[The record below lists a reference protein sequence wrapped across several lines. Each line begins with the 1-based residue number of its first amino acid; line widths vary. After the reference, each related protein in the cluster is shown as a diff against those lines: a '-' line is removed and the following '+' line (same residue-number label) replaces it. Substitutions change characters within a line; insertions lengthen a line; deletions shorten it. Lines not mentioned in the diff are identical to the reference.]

1 MDTLLTDFQ
10 NKQKEVKNYSDDP
23 RFIEMQKELVLLQRD
38 LLAVR
43 DLDNPEIDS
52 LQNQLLASQK
62 DSSRLNDEFKGAMED
77 FGRLKEQ
84 VAMLEEENNRLQ
96 NETLDQVRNDNN
108 KNLENLRSKMS
119 DLSRENSNLRVV
131 LGEKDAQVS
140 NLRQK
145 LADAQISTPG
155 ISPDNAALRSQIVRL
170 EGLLQDARDNE
181 SRLRQ
186 KVDYSDANIKDLN
199 QQIALIEQKLRQSE
213 SASRGLPSTISSLNQ
228 GNVVPDANRF
238 SQTAETEEL
247 RKQVQDLQSRLV
259 AAQNDPIR
267 NQMDRKI
274 RDLNQKNLT
283 AQIQLDQER
292 SRVEDLKKQ
301 LADALEIKQGVL
313 ERGQSTNLKVNLLN
327 NELVDAKNRIS
338 SLENTLLAA
347 RQAIRVLKKDPRS
360 TSFNVSLP
368 KTQGF
373 TTNSSDTQFK
383 PRTTVQRA
391 IPNNSN
397 SRLGVLV

>member
-1 MDTLLTDFQ
+1 
-10 NKQKEVKNYSDDP
+10 
-23 RFIEMQKELVLLQRD
+23 MQKELVLLQRD

-84 VAMLEEENNRLQ
+84 VTMLEEENNRLQ

-228 GNVVPDANRF
+228 GDVVP
-238 SQTAETEEL
+238 
-247 RKQVQDLQSRLV
+247 
-259 AAQNDPIR
+259 
-267 NQMDRKI
+267 M
-274 RDLNQKNLT
+274 
-283 AQIQLDQER
+283 QI
-292 SRVEDLKKQ
+292 
-301 LADALEIKQGVL
+301 
-313 ERGQSTNLKVNLLN
+313 
-327 NELVDAKNRIS
+327 
-338 SLENTLLAA
+338 
-347 RQAIRVLKKDPRS
+347 
-360 TSFNVSLP
+360 
-368 KTQGF
+368 
-373 TTNSSDTQFK
+373 
-383 PRTTVQRA
+383 
-391 IPNNSN
+391 
-397 SRLGVLV
+397 VLVKRLKLKNYESKFKIYNQD